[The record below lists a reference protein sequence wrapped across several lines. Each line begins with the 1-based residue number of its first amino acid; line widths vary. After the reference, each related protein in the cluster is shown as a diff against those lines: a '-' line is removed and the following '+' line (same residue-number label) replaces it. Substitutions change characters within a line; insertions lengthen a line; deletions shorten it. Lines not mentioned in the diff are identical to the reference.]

1 VSHNDISYGG
11 WHTTATAGGHGI
23 TAWSD
28 DENGGVGDAVPHDNI
43 YEYNEVSY
51 TEVAADGTEGNGLQ
65 FDGLV
70 ESCIMRY
77 NISHHNE
84 GNGFLDHG
92 DGNGNNQ
99 CYYNIAYKN
108 GRAGFD
114 IYNCP
119 NSLTYNCV
127 AYDNDTYG
135 IWIEGDGASDAVV
148 KNCICAENGGDTE
161 FLVSGNV
168 SGTPTIDYNCVYHS
182 GGGTFM
188 DWKGTDYNW
197 ADWKTNSSQDAHSI
211 NDNPDMINP
220 GSQLFSLQGV
230 SPCIGTGVDVSL
242 TEDYIG
248 NTVPINT
255 TFDIGAYEYIGLP
268 MTTQDVTSSVIA
280 PSVAVGVAIS
290 VTTQDVTSSVVTP
303 SVATGVSLAMTTQ
316 DITSSV
322 VAPSV
327 AVGVTLSMTTQAG
340 TFSVIAPSAS
350 TETNVTSGLGM
361 NLSLKLYLQ

>member
-1 VSHNDISYGG
+1 
-11 WHTTATAGGHGI
+11 
-23 TAWSD
+23 
-28 DENGGVGDAVPHDNI
+28 
-43 YEYNEVSY
+43 
-51 TEVAADGTEGNGLQ
+51 
-65 FDGLV
+65 
-70 ESCIMRY
+70 
-77 NISHHNE
+77 
-84 GNGFLDHG
+84 
-92 DGNGNNQ
+92 
-99 CYYNIAYKN
+99 
-108 GRAGFD
+108 
-114 IYNCP
+114 
-119 NSLTYNCV
+119 
-127 AYDNDTYG
+127 
-135 IWIEGDGASDAVV
+135 
-148 KNCICAENGGDTE
+148 
-161 FLVSGNV
+161 
-168 SGTPTIDYNCVYHS
+168 
-182 GGGTFM
+182 
-188 DWKGTDYNW
+188 
-197 ADWKTNSSQDAHSI
+197 
-211 NDNPDMINP
+211 MINP

-303 SVATGVSLAMTTQ
+303 SVATGVSLAITTQ

-327 AVGVTLSMTTQAG
+327 AVGITLSMTTQAG